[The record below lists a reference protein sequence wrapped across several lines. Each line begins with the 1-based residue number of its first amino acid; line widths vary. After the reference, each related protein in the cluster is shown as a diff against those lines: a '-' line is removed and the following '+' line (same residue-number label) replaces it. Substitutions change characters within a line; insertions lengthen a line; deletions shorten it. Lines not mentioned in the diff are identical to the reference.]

1 MSSANLTAVDCFSAP
16 FLFKNA
22 RRSPCNIKSDLK
34 RRSLK
39 ISCERN
45 FYYIKIRHIDSTAIN
60 WSLFL
65 KNVMR
70 FTDKFSSKTDI
81 LKISISKL
89 TITRS
94 CKEAGKPDSKKVKMK
109 THQKP
114 KEGKRNDHIYS
125 E

>member
-1 MSSANLTAVDCFSAP
+1 M
-16 FLFKNA
+16 
-22 RRSPCNIKSDLK
+22 
-34 RRSLK
+34 
-39 ISCERN
+39 SCERN
-45 FYYIKIRHIDSTAIN
+45 FYYIKIQHIDSTAIN

-89 TITRS
+89 TIARS
-94 CKEAGKPDSKKVKMK
+94 RKEAGKPDSKKVKMK

-114 KEGKRNDHIYS
+114 KEGKRKDHMYS